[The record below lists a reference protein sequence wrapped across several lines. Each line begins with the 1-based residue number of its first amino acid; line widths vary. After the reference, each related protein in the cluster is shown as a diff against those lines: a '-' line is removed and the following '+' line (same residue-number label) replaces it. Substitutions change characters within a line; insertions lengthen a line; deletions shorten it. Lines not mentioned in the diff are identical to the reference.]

1 MPFTHW
7 LRDGCIVPPL
17 LKLVLEFSYKIS
29 VDNQEQTY
37 SKETTN
43 HCDNSTKS
51 PNKLLMGNNTET
63 CSNNQSIV
71 KSTIYKVNPK
81 ENAFTIRNVE
91 IGTGAYVMGN
101 ENDRPKIIS
110 FTGNIVPK
118 NEEAIVQ
125 GN

>member
-1 MPFTHW
+1 M
-7 LRDGCIVPPL
+7 LAIKL
-17 LKLVLEFSYKIS
+17 LKLLLKFCYKLS
-29 VDNQEQTY
+29 VDNQEQSY
-37 SKETTN
+37 SNKTTN

-51 PNKLLMGNNTET
+51 PNKILMGNNTET